1 MSGYADTR
9 GGEEYIRL
17 DSFHII
23 DLSLEHTGMIKN
35 GRKQKTLVCLGIKNE
50 IIHSMPFCDIYFKN
64 KRFLILLFGK
74 NLKSLNSV
82 QLQRLE

>member
-50 IIHSMPFCDIYFKN
+50 IIHSMPFCDIYFK
-64 KRFLILLFGK
+64 KEEIFDSLVWK
-74 NLKSLNSV
+74 KLKVS
-82 QLQRLE
+82 E